1 VAAATLIALAAA
13 VAAQADV
20 APKLTVPRLDA
31 PVVVDGT
38 PHEDAWA
45 SVTPLALTN
54 LYPSFGSPLTE
65 STEIRIAYD
74 ARYLYASIRA
84 FDSEP
89 SRVLA
94 TTLYRDRWVSDD
106 EFVVILDTFSDGQ
119 NGAMFLVTP
128 AGVRVDNQLTND
140 AVPGRGPWM
149 NRDWNVVWDAAARMT
164 PEGWFAEMR
173 IPFSS
178 LNVRAVDGEVR
189 MRLKTYRYIRRKGE
203 NQMFPPTRPDA
214 GAAPH
219 FQPSLGAPVVL
230 HGVQAARPV
239 LVSPFLTAR
248 AATAARG
255 PATTR
260 VDAGLDA
267 RWSPTSGTMVDAT
280 INTDFAQ
287 VEVDDEQLNLT
298 RFSLFFPEKR
308 PFFQERAGLFSV
320 STGGVSNV
328 FYSRRIGLDDGGRPV
343 PLRAGVRVGA
353 RAAGW
358 DIGLLNAW
366 TGSAADDGDTNLG
379 VVRAQRALGAATM
392 VGAMVTHA
400 VGADAGNVTWA
411 MDGSSRLGKTGRL
424 TWVWAQS
431 ADEQRG
437 SGGEAGRAYLRV
449 QRDVEQGL
457 AASAEYRWSGRDYA
471 PGLGFVP
478 IGDFHEAI
486 VSARQRWREPSWRRV
501 RSHGWNAGATARVRR
516 SDDGVDELNARAEWN
531 VEMSNNLFGG
541 VRGQVQREDIA
552 QPFPLLGTAVVRPG
566 RYDQTWG
573 SAFLFTPEDRK
584 LRGSFTAEAGSFYG
598 GRRST
603 LRLSPL
609 WNQSRHFE
617 VSADIDRTVAD
628 LPGQGR
634 VSATVVR
641 GRLRLAASRRW
652 LGDFFVQRN
661 TSRRL
666 TSLNGRLRLNLSE
679 GHDLWLVVDGAD
691 GPGLTPDGGAAS
703 MTLKYVRLFM
713 PTPGGTR

>member
-1 VAAATLIALAAA
+1 M
-13 VAAQADV
+13 
-20 APKLTVPRLDA
+20 PVPRLEA
-31 PVVVDGT
+31 PVVVDGM
-38 PHEDAWA
+38 PDEAAWA
-45 SVTPLALTN
+45 LVAPLPLTT

-65 STEIRIAYD
+65 STEIRVAYD
-74 ARYLYASIRA
+74 TRYLYASIRA

-89 SRVLA
+89 ARILA

-164 PEGWFAEMR
+164 PQGWFAEMR
-173 IPFSS
+173 IPFAS
-178 LNVRAVDGEVR
+178 LNVRAVAGDVR

-203 NQMFPPTRPDA
+203 NQMFPPTRPDD

-219 FQPSLGAPVVL
+219 FQPSLGAPIVL
-230 HGVQAARPV
+230 RGVQAARPV
-239 LVSPFLTAR
+239 LVSPFVTGR
-248 AATAARG
+248 ADAAARES
-255 PATTR
+255 AATR
-260 VDAGLDA
+260 VDAGADA
-267 RWSPTSGTMVDAT
+267 RWSPTSGTMIDAT
-280 INTDFAQ
+280 VNTDFAQ

-328 FYSRRIGLDDGGRPV
+328 FYSRRVGLDSDGRPV
-343 PLRAGVRVGA
+343 SLRAGVRVGA

-358 DIGLLNAW
+358 DVGLLNAW
-366 TGSAADDGDTNLG
+366 TGSAGRNGDQNLG
-379 VVRAQRALGAATM
+379 VMRAQRALGAATIM
-392 VGAMVTHA
+392 GAMVTHV
-400 VGADAGNVTWA
+400 VGAGAGNVAWA
-411 MDGSSRLGKTGRL
+411 VDGSSRLGRTGRL

-431 ADEQRG
+431 ADERRG
-437 SGGEAGRAYLRV
+437 SGREAGRAYLRL

-478 IGDFHEAI
+478 TEDFHEGI
-486 VSARQRWREPSWRRV
+486 VNARQRWRDAAWRRM
-501 RSHGWNAGATARVRR
+501 RSHGWSAGATARVRR
-516 SDDGVDELNARAEWN
+516 ADRGVDELSGRAEWS

-541 VRGQVQREDIA
+541 VRGQVLREDIA
-552 QPFPLLGTAVVRPG
+552 EPFALFGVATVRPG
-566 RYDQTWG
+566 RYDQAWG
-573 SAFLFTPEDRK
+573 SAFLVTPEDRK
-584 LRGSFTAEAGSFYG
+584 LRGSFTAEAGAFYG

-617 VSADIDRTVAD
+617 VSADIDRTIAE
-628 LPGQGR
+628 LPGQSR
-634 VSATVVR
+634 VAATVVR

-652 LGDFFVQRN
+652 LGDFFVQHN
-661 TSRRL
+661 TTRGL

-691 GPGLTPDGGAAS
+691 GAVVPPRGVTTAV
-703 MTLKYVRLFM
+703 TVKYVRLFM
-713 PTPGGTR
+713 PTPGASSAGR

>member
-1 VAAATLIALAAA
+1 MAAATLIALAAA
-13 VAAQADV
+13 VAAEAAIAV
-20 APKLTVPRLDA
+20 PEATVPRLEA

-38 PHEDAWA
+38 PDEGAWA
-45 SVTPLALTN
+45 RVTPLPLTN

-65 STEIRIAYD
+65 ATEIRIAYD
-74 ARYLYASIRA
+74 TRHLYASIRA

-89 SRVLA
+89 TRVLA

-164 PEGWFAEMR
+164 HEGWFAEMR
-173 IPFSS
+173 IPFAS
-178 LNVRAVDGEVR
+178 LNVRAIDGEVR
-189 MRLKTYRYIRRKGE
+189 MRIKTYRYIRRKGE
-203 NQMFPPTRPDA
+203 NQMFPPTRPED

-219 FQPSLGAPVVL
+219 FQPSLGAPIVL
-230 HGVQAARPV
+230 RGVHATRPV
-239 LVSPFLTAR
+239 LVSPFLAAR
-248 AATAARG
+248 AASADRR
-255 PATTR
+255 PATTS
-260 VDAGLDA
+260 VDVGLDA
-267 RWSPTSGTMVDAT
+267 RWSPASGTMIDAT
-280 INTDFAQ
+280 VNTDFAQ

-328 FYSRRIGLDDGGRPV
+328 FYSRRIGLDDDGRPV
-343 PLRAGVRVGA
+343 PFRAGVRVGA

-366 TGSAADDGDTNLG
+366 TGSAGEDGDQNLG
-379 VVRAQRALGAATM
+379 VMRAQRALGLTTT
-392 VGAMVTHA
+392 VGALVTHK
-400 VGADAGNVTWA
+400 VGAGTGNLAWA
-411 MDGSSRLGKTGRL
+411 VDGSSRLGKTGRL

-431 ADEQRG
+431 ADERRG
-437 SGGEAGRAYLRV
+437 SGLEAGRAYLRL
-449 QRDVEQGL
+449 QRDVERGL
-457 AASAEYRWSGRDYA
+457 AASAEYRWAGRDYA

-478 IGDFHEAI
+478 TEDFHEAI
-486 VSARQRWREPSWRRV
+486 VSARQRWRDAAWRRI

-516 SDDGVDELNARAEWN
+516 SDVGVDELSGRAEWSI
-531 VEMSNNLFGG
+531 EMSNNLFGG
-541 VRGQVQREDIA
+541 LRGQVLREDILE
-552 QPFPLLGTAVVRPG
+552 PFSLFGSASVRPG
-566 RYDQTWG
+566 RYDQQWV

-584 LRGSFTAEAGSFYG
+584 LRGSVTAETGSFYG

-609 WNQSRHFE
+609 WNQSRYFE
-617 VSADIDRTVAD
+617 VSADMDHTTAE

-634 VSATVVR
+634 VVATVVR

-679 GHDLWLVVDGAD
+679 GHDLWLVVDRAD
-691 GPGLTPDGGAAS
+691 GSGVPPAGDAAS
-703 MTLKYVRLFM
+703 VTVKYTRLFT
-713 PTPGGTR
+713 PTPGS